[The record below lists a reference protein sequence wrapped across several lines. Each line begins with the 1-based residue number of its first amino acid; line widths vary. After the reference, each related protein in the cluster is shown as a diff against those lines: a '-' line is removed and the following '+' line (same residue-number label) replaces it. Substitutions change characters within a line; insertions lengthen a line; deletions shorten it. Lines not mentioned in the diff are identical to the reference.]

1 VDISDGDLGVTW
13 STADAP
19 LMELGGLTANL
30 PRSQPDPNAYLK
42 TTRPASKIYSWVMNN
57 HWHTNYRADQ
67 EGPVWFHFAI
77 QPHGAYDPVAA
88 THFGVETTEPLIV
101 APATGDAPMLARL
114 RIEPPGVVVT
124 AFKPSDDGEALI
136 LRMFNP
142 TGNAQAVKLGWNRP
156 VQHVWLSS
164 PSEETGPAAP
174 SDLAV
179 PGLGTVTVRV
189 DP

>member
-1 VDISDGDLGVTW
+1 
-13 STADAP
+13 
-19 LMELGGLTANL
+19 
-30 PRSQPDPNAYLK
+30 
-42 TTRPASKIYSWVMNN
+42 MNN

-101 APATGDAPMLARL
+101 APARGDAPMLARL
-114 RIEPPGVVVT
+114 RIEPLGVVVT